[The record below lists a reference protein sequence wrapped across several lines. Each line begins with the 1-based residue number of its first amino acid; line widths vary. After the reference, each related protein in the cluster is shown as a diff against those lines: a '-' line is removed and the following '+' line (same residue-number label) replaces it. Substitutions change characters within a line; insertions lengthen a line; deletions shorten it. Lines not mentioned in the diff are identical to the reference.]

1 MKVSAILFVL
11 SSSVTF
17 VYSLS
22 LPSISDCPALPKR
35 PLSTS
40 VLDLRA
46 DDIKV
51 IVALGDSVTAG
62 LAADP
67 DAQSLANYLKHYRED
82 LIGASVGVD
91 EARYCPATFFCLDPL
106 HHPSVDHLNA
116 AQTGATTAG
125 LPDQVNYVLKYI
137 GPRTRLINEWKMIN
151 LYIGYNDI
159 SSFCLPGMSPEHYG
173 NEIYNNLKRLIDNT
187 DNAFINVLTIERY
200 DQLLM
205 KVNEHPDYVKQFADK
220 MNIRNYECV
229 CCANGGIEKIGA
241 QVELYNAQLE
251 IAVDRIKQYI
261 DGTIVDQLLG
271 LNRRNKIAIV
281 LQPLD
286 MNTATVP
293 YDATR

>member
-1 MKVSAILFVL
+1 MLYQLTVL
-11 SSSVTF
+11 
-17 VYSLS
+17 
-22 LPSISDCPALPKR
+22 I
-35 PLSTS
+35 TS
-40 VLDLRA
+40 
-46 DDIKV
+46 
-51 IVALGDSVTAG
+51 
-62 LAADP
+62 
-67 DAQSLANYLKHYRED
+67 
-82 LIGASVGVD
+82 
-91 EARYCPATFFCLDPL
+91 
-106 HHPSVDHLNA
+106 PSVDHLNA

-125 LPDQVNYVLKYI
+125 LPDQVDYVLKYI

-159 SSFCLPGMSPEHYG
+159 SSFCLPGMSPEKYG

-187 DNAFINVLTIERY
+187 DNAFINVCKKSIKKKVIYSFFVKYLILIVTIERY

-205 KVNEHPDYVKQFADK
+205 KISEHPDYVKQFADK

-241 QVELYNAQLE
+241 QVELYNNQLE
-251 IAVDRIKQYI
+251 IAVNRIKQYI

>member
-1 MKVSAILFVL
+1 
-11 SSSVTF
+11 
-17 VYSLS
+17 
-22 LPSISDCPALPKR
+22 
-35 PLSTS
+35 
-40 VLDLRA
+40 
-46 DDIKV
+46 
-51 IVALGDSVTAG
+51 
-62 LAADP
+62 
-67 DAQSLANYLKHYRED
+67 
-82 LIGASVGVD
+82 
-91 EARYCPATFFCLDPL
+91 
-106 HHPSVDHLNA
+106 
-116 AQTGATTAG
+116 
-125 LPDQVNYVLKYI
+125 
-137 GPRTRLINEWKMIN
+137 
-151 LYIGYNDI
+151 
-159 SSFCLPGMSPEHYG
+159 MSPEKYG

-205 KVNEHPDYVKQFADK
+205 KISEHPDYVKQFADK

-241 QVELYNAQLE
+241 QVELYNNQLE
-251 IAVDRIKQYI
+251 IAVNRIKQYI

>member
-1 MKVSAILFVL
+1 
-11 SSSVTF
+11 
-17 VYSLS
+17 
-22 LPSISDCPALPKR
+22 
-35 PLSTS
+35 
-40 VLDLRA
+40 
-46 DDIKV
+46 
-51 IVALGDSVTAG
+51 
-62 LAADP
+62 
-67 DAQSLANYLKHYRED
+67 
-82 LIGASVGVD
+82 
-91 EARYCPATFFCLDPL
+91 
-106 HHPSVDHLNA
+106 
-116 AQTGATTAG
+116 
-125 LPDQVNYVLKYI
+125 
-137 GPRTRLINEWKMIN
+137 
-151 LYIGYNDI
+151 
-159 SSFCLPGMSPEHYG
+159 
-173 NEIYNNLKRLIDNT
+173 
-187 DNAFINVLTIERY
+187 
-200 DQLLM
+200 M